1 MRFDLMTP
9 SNVRKGVPRSDL
21 KGIVRDAR
29 HFSSNCQCN
38 NCWRNR
44 AVVIFGGFEVVKVI
58 LALIECHTLVKHLK
72 IESICHSRSSD
83 NPLSSHIRRRLRHP
97 VWVNNGYTGSRGQET
112 TKLPE

>member
-72 IESICHSRSSD
+72 IDIFEFCVSTTRRAAHLSDVDLSQSIFRQPS
-83 NPLSSHIRRRLRHP
+83 
-97 VWVNNGYTGSRGQET
+97 
-112 TKLPE
+112 